1 MPSMT
6 QVEWLNGNSL
16 RAYPF
21 SENSTRIP
29 NDPSGGGLLG
39 PEYAIPNYAV
49 VDVVASLPYMDPSP
63 SLFVS
68 SLSLAG
74 GILTIVL
81 SAHRVVDGGGSDSI
95 VASVSVSTSSS
106 SFRYAEF
113 SGTGDYEGA
122 RGAVVF
128 GDLARM
134 DGSFPDGIYLFDR
147 SQTTLEARC
156 VRPSARCVSGIR
168 VSSEGGAYSTRT
180 LFGDVSLIAGSNI
193 RLSYVPESNAIR
205 IDADSN
211 EGYNDRCSCDGSDSA
226 VRTINGISVSDVT
239 IEGGDCISVETSN
252 GRITISDTC
261 SKPCCGCEELNFLN
275 SKANELSTASTRL
288 LSLAG
293 ALSERLSDFKESYLQ
308 SERSPTQTI

>member
-21 SENSTRIP
+21 AENSTRVP
-29 NDPSGGGLLG
+29 NDPSGSGLLG
-39 PEYAIPNYAV
+39 PEYAIPNYVV
-49 VDVVASLPYMDPSP
+49 VDVVAAIPYMDPSP
-63 SLFVS
+63 SMFVS
-68 SLSLAG
+68 SMALAG
-74 GILTIVL
+74 GVLTIVL
-81 SAHRVVDGGGSDSI
+81 SAHRVSGGSEEDSI
-95 VASVSVSTSSS
+95 VASVSTDTSSS

-113 SGTGDYEGA
+113 SGVGAYEGA

-128 GDLARM
+128 GDLARL

-156 VRPSARCVSGIR
+156 VRPSARCVSGITAT
-168 VSSEGGAYSTRT
+168 SEGGAYSTRT
-180 LFGDVSLIAGSNI
+180 LFGDVALIAGSNV
-193 RLSYVPESNAIR
+193 RLSYVQESNAIR
-205 IDADSN
+205 IDVDSN
-211 EGYNDRCSCDGSDSA
+211 EGYNDKCSCDGSDSN
-226 VRTINGISVSDVT
+226 VRTINGISISDVT

-275 SKANELSTASTRL
+275 SKTNELSTATTRL
-288 LSLAG
+288 LSLAN